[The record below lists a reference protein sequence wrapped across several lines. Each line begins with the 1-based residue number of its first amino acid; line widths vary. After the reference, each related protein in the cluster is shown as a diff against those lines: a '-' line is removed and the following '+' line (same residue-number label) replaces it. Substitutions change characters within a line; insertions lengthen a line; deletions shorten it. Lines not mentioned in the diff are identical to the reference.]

1 MFNYKNYLFSVLV
14 LSFGVLNTNVIA
26 QDESADDVEEVI
38 VTGTRLKVD
47 GFEAVSPVTVVTA
60 DNIKRT
66 GQTRIEDV
74 LNQMPQIE
82 TANSSF
88 EPSGE
93 TGTASLDL
101 RGLGGSRTLTL
112 LNGKRMQPG
121 SIWSEDSDV
130 GQIPVQLLERVD
142 VLTGGASAVYGSD
155 AIGGVVNLI
164 TKKDYDGITISAT
177 TSSPDLPGGE
187 EESFSIVGGF
197 SNEDSRVLWTYEHQQ
212 RDIIYM
218 TDRESVSYTHL
229 TLPTIYSV

>member
-112 LNGKRMQPG
+112 LNGKRIQPG
-121 SIWSEDSDV
+121 SIWSEDSDD
-130 GQIPVQLLERVD
+130 GQIPVQLIESVD
-142 VLTGGASAVYGSD
+142 VLTGGDSAV
-155 AIGGVVNLI
+155 
-164 TKKDYDGITISAT
+164 
-177 TSSPDLPGGE
+177 
-187 EESFSIVGGF
+187 
-197 SNEDSRVLWTYEHQQ
+197 
-212 RDIIYM
+212 
-218 TDRESVSYTHL
+218 
-229 TLPTIYSV
+229 